1 MDKIDTMGMSMPSNT
16 SDSNS
21 NTIDTDIIY
30 KPMEVKEIRMFNEVE
45 VKELKEIM
53 REVLDEYLERKW
65 TR

>member
-1 MDKIDTMGMSMPSNT
+1 MHKIDTMGMSMPSNT

-30 KPMEVKEIRMFNEVE
+30 KPMEVKEIRMFNEME

-53 REVLDEYLERKW
+53 RGVLDEYLERKW

>member
-1 MDKIDTMGMSMPSNT
+1 MHKIDTMGMSMPSNT
-16 SDSNS
+16 SYSNS

-53 REVLDEYLERKW
+53 RGVLDEYLERKW

>member
-30 KPMEVKEIRMFNEVE
+30 KPMKVKEIRMFNEIE
-45 VKELKEIM
+45 VKELREIM
-53 REVLDEYLERKW
+53 RGVLDEYLERKW

>member
-30 KPMEVKEIRMFNEVE
+30 KPMKVKEIRMFNEME
-45 VKELKEIM
+45 VKELREII
-53 REVLDEYLERKW
+53 RGVLDEYLERKW

>member
-21 NTIDTDIIY
+21 NTIDTDNIY
-30 KPMEVKEIRMFNEVE
+30 KPMNVKEIRMFNEIE
-45 VKELKEIM
+45 VKELREII
-53 REVLDEYLERKW
+53 RGVLDEYLERKW

>member
-30 KPMEVKEIRMFNEVE
+30 KPMKVKEIRMFNEME
-45 VKELKEIM
+45 VKELREIM
-53 REVLDEYLERKW
+53 RGVLDEYLERKW